1 MKFAHS
7 CVNSLYL
14 YASFAFAFA
23 ILLLTVERCHTTYVK
38 DGTQPSNPVLLIPGD
53 GGSRIYGKLNRTST
67 DHWFCYKTTSDWF
80 TMWLNYEPF
89 FFPPVFTCFMD
100 NAHLVYNNKTGEYS
114 NVPGVTTKMD
124 PIGSLD
130 GCSYLGRYS
139 LEK

>member
-23 ILLLTVERCHTTYVK
+23 ILLLTVERCHTTDVK

-53 GGSRIYGKLNRTST
+53 GGSRIYGKLNRTSA

-130 GCSYLGRYS
+130 GCSYLGR
-139 LEK
+139 